1 MRIVIDTNILI
12 SAIFFDGLPEKL
24 IDLVLSD
31 TVVAIISEDIL
42 REYEV
47 TVQDMIQKLHAAKFH
62 FSLATLLE
70 HLIVVA
76 PQSQIEICRDPDD
89 DKFINC
95 AVDTGCE
102 YIVSGDKDLL
112 VLKNYGKVQILTVRE
127 FFDKE
132 FVSSP

>member
-31 TVVAIISEDIL
+31 TVAAIISEDIL

-47 TVQDMIQKLHAAKFH
+47 TVQDMIQKLHAAEFH

-127 FFDKE
+127 FFNKE

>member
-24 IDLVLSD
+24 IDMVLSD
-31 TVVAIISEDIL
+31 TVTVVISEDIL
-42 REYEV
+42 REYEA
-47 TVQDMIQKLHAAKFH
+47 TLQDMIRKLNTTKFH
-62 FSLATLLE
+62 FSFVALLE

-89 DKFINC
+89 NKFINC
-95 AVDTGCE
+95 AVDTDCE

-112 VLKNYGKVQILTVRE
+112 VLKNYEKVQILTVRD

-132 FVSSP
+132 FLSVC